1 MTTRRQRPDWV
12 KEHLERYRRTDG
24 ADGHEWRGV
33 RTLLLTTTG
42 RRSGK
47 QTTTP
52 LIYGQDGDRYVVVAS
67 RGGADAHPEWY
78 LNLREDPNVD
88 VQVGAERF
96 PAIARTANSDEKPE
110 LWAAMARIWPAYEDY
125 QKRTERE
132 IPVVILER
140 LEADEGA
147 EEALEEAPPLT

>member
-1 MTTRRQRPDWV
+1 MATTRTRPDWV
-12 KEHLERYRRTDG
+12 KEHLERYVRTDG

-33 RTLLLTTTG
+33 HTLLLTTTG

-52 LIYGQDGDRYVVVAS
+52 LIYGADGDRYVVVAS
-67 RGGADAHPEWY
+67 RGGAPTHPLWY
-78 LNLREDPNVD
+78 ENLTADPNVS

-96 PAIARTANSDEKPE
+96 PAIARTATHDQKPA
-110 LWAAMARIWPAYEDY
+110 LWATMTEIWPAYDDY
-125 QKRTERE
+125 QKKTARE

-140 LEADEGA
+140 VPAEGA
-147 EEALEEAPPLT
+147 EEAVEDAPPLV